1 MLTSEFENMAAR
13 VAPLTTLPSRQVL
26 MVQMLLQIRH
36 SAIREI
42 SLTCQIRAKFFGIH
56 RVASAPS
63 RGTAL
68 SLNLRLTFRKY
79 VSNVR
84 LYPMRK
90 RETKRNIGL

>member
-42 SLTCQIRAKFFGIH
+42 SQTCQIPAKFSGFIE
-56 RVASAPS
+56 SLPS
-63 RGTAL
+63 HPPEPN
-68 SLNLRLTFRKY
+68 S
-79 VSNVR
+79 
-84 LYPMRK
+84 P
-90 RETKRNIGL
+90 